1 MNAKSL
7 LLSGALVVGLVGAA
21 FGQSSTS
28 PSQQDPASP
37 TTQAPSTQSPT
48 TTQQPGEMSPTSTA
62 SQGQHSFTGNIVK
75 SSGKYML
82 HSAGADYRLD
92 DQKQAK
98 EFNGKQVKVMG
109 DLDQST
115 NTIKVQSIEPS
126 SSM

>member
-1 MNAKSL
+1 MNVKSL
-7 LLSGALVVGLVGAA
+7 LLSSALAVGVAGAA
-21 FGQSSTS
+21 FGQSSTA
-28 PSQQDPASP
+28 PAQQDPASP
-37 TTQAPSTQSPT
+37 TTQSPSTQSPST
-48 TTQQPGEMSPTSTA
+48 QQQPGEMSPTSST
-62 SQGQHSFTGNIVK
+62 SEGHSFTGSIVK
-75 SSGKYML
+75 TSGKYML

-98 EFNGKQVKVMG
+98 QFDGKQVKVTG